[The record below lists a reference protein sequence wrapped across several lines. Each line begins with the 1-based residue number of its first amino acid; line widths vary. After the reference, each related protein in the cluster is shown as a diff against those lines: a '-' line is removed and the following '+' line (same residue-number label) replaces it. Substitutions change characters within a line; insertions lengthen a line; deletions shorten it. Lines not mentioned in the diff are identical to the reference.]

1 MSPRPQHSA
10 VEVASRRSA
19 IVESALDQIAQ
30 HGPEAVR
37 MKDIAEAAE
46 LSVGTLQ
53 YYFGSRESL
62 LDHAFST
69 HSSTVVDAIVGLTQ
83 EQGTAWER
91 LQSSLRAVPRIGDL
105 QRRSRVWIELVAA
118 SPRNEYLR
126 DSVDA
131 IFDTWSAHFRGL
143 IAIGTDDG
151 SFRPH
156 ADVDLIVDTLIA
168 VIDGYDVGV
177 AAGRSAATSDRIAAS
192 LELTAGRLLGID
204 DTVAAG
210 DGDAGAATAGSAA
223 ATTGS
228 AAATTGSAAATTG
241 NAAAGARVRTRSV

>member
-10 VEVASRRSA
+10 AEVASKRSA

-69 HSSTVVDAIVGLTQ
+69 HGSSVVDAIAGLTQ
-83 EQGTAWER
+83 EQGTAWDR

-105 QRRSRVWIELVAA
+105 QRRSQVWIELVAA
-118 SPRNEYLR
+118 SPRNEFLR
-126 DSVDA
+126 GSVDA
-131 IFDTWSAHFRGL
+131 IFDTWSAHFRAL
-143 IAIGTDDG
+143 IASGIDDG

-168 VIDGYDVGV
+168 VIDGFDVGV
-177 AAGRSAATSDRIAAS
+177 AAGRSAPTPDRIAAS
-192 LELTAGRLLGID
+192 LELTARSLLGVD
-204 DTVAAG
+204 ERAGADVAA
-210 DGDAGAATAGSAA
+210 AGSAA
-223 ATTGS
+223 AAAGAAAAGS
-228 AAATTGSAAATTG
+228 AAAGAGDSTGASA
-241 NAAAGARVRTRSV
+241 RSV

>member
-1 MSPRPQHSA
+1 
-10 VEVASRRSA
+10 
-19 IVESALDQIAQ
+19 
-30 HGPEAVR
+30 
-37 MKDIAEAAE
+37 MKDIAAAAE

-69 HSSTVVDAIVGLTQ
+69 HSSSVVDAIAGLTQ
-83 EQGTAWER
+83 KQGTAWER

-105 QRRSRVWIELVAA
+105 QRRSKVWIELVAA

-131 IFDTWSAHFRGL
+131 IFDTWSAHFRAL
-143 IAIGTDDG
+143 IAIGIDDG

-192 LELTAGRLLGID
+192 LELTARKLLGVD
-204 DTVAAG
+204 DAGAADDG
-210 DGDAGAATAGSAA
+210 AGDGAADDGDAGAATAG
-223 ATTGS
+223 
-228 AAATTGSAAATTG
+228 
-241 NAAAGARVRTRSV
+241 NAAASAGVRARSV

>member
-10 VEVASRRSA
+10 AEVASRRSA
-19 IVESALDQIAQ
+19 ILESALDQIAQ

-62 LDHAFST
+62 LVHAFST
-69 HSSTVVDAIVGLTQ
+69 HSSTVVDAIAGLTQ

-91 LQSSLRAVPRIGDL
+91 LLSSLRAVPRIGDL
-105 QRRSRVWIELVAA
+105 QRRSQVWIELLAA

-143 IAIGTDDG
+143 IAIGIDDG

-168 VIDGYDVGV
+168 VIDGFDVGV

-192 LELTAGRLLGID
+192 LELTAGRLLGVD
-204 DTVAAG
+204 DRAAADVAA
-210 DGDAGAATAGSAA
+210 AGSAATAAAAAGSAA
-223 ATTGS
+223 AGAGDSTGGR
-228 AAATTGSAAATTG
+228 A
-241 NAAAGARVRTRSV
+241 RSV